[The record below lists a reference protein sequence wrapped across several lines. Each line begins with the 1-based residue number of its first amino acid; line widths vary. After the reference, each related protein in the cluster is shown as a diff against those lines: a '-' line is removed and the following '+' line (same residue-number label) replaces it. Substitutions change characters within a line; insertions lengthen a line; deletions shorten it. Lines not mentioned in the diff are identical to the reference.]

1 MGHVK
6 IDTERSSR
14 SYTESYALSSPAGV
28 KKLLRD
34 RHKIASRRYAGDT
47 AASDI
52 LLDLHSAIDT
62 AGLTDRMAEAVAYV
76 YGLDTTQ
83 GAAARIMGVS
93 REAVKDLLFQATKR
107 IAAVYRRWN
116 YDEVTVELTYDET
129 EGAAI

>member
-1 MGHVK
+1 MVDLTKG
-6 IDTERSSR
+6 TRT
-14 SYTESYALSSPAGV
+14 YTESYALSTPAGV

-34 RHKIASRRYAGDT
+34 RHKIGSRRFSGDT

-52 LLDLHSAIDT
+52 LLDLHSAIES

-83 GAAARIMGVS
+83 GQAAKLLGVT

-116 YDEVTVELTYDET
+116 YDEVTVELTYEES
-129 EGAAI
+129 EGVSHG

>member
-1 MGHVK
+1 
-6 IDTERSSR
+6 
-14 SYTESYALSSPAGV
+14 SYTESYALSTPAGV

-34 RHKIASRRYAGDT
+34 RHKIASRRYSGDT

-52 LLDLHSAIDT
+52 LLDLHSAIDA
-62 AGLTDRMAEAVAYV
+62 AGLTDRQAEAVGWV
-76 YGLDTTQ
+76 YGVDITQ

-116 YDEVTVELTYDET
+116 YD
-129 EGAAI
+129 

>member
-14 SYTESYALSSPAGV
+14 SYTESYALSTPAGV

-34 RHKIASRRYAGDT
+34 RHKIASRRYSGDA

-52 LLDLHSAIDT
+52 LLDLNSAIDA
-62 AGLTDRMAEAVAYV
+62 AGLTDRQAEAVAYV

-83 GAAARIMGVS
+83 GQAARILGVS

-116 YDEVTVELTYDET
+116 YDEVAVTYE
-129 EGAAI
+129 EAVANG

>member
-1 MGHVK
+1 MGHIK
-6 IDTERSSR
+6 IETNAKERT
-14 SYTESYALSSPAGV
+14 YAQTYALSTPAGV

-34 RHKIASRRYAGDT
+34 RHKIAARRYSGDI

-83 GAAARIMGVS
+83 GAAAKLLGVS

-116 YDEVTVELTYDET
+116 YDEVTVELTYDEM